1 MQHTKEKRFAAI
13 LTLLGMVIAIGLVL
27 IVGRYASD
35 GLLAILAAVV
45 VIVTFV
51 AKEV

>member
-1 MQHTKEKRFAAI
+1 MLQERKQRFAAI
-13 LTLLGMVIAIGLVL
+13 LTLLGMVIAIGLVAL
-27 IVGRYASD
+27 LGRFASD

-51 AKEV
+51 AKAV